1 MPAEAV
7 LTEFLHLLP
16 DRAGSDPEAD
26 VAAVFRLVA
35 ARRPSATSLL
45 EVSEVAG
52 AYLTQLGRR
61 FEHVEV
67 VTTSAAAGTAAHQ
80 ALPSA
85 AIHETAVED
94 LDLPRRFDVA
104 AALGT
109 ALTTLPLSGLAAAV
123 AVLAQHLN
131 PGGLLL
137 IEPFWLPDHAT
148 RRSTD
153 ARTGR
158 DGHGRTVSAVYQGAP
173 RDGGHVVQRHALIAE
188 QDGVRHI
195 SDTRTLY
202 AFGHADYA
210 TALAAAGCGMDFLPT
225 GLAGRPLVVGVRR

>member
-1 MPAEAV
+1 MPAAAT
-7 LTEFLHLLP
+7 LTEFPHPLAEHGGP
-16 DRAGSDPEAD
+16 DPEAD

-35 ARRPSATSLL
+35 ARRPAATSML
-45 EVSEVAG
+45 EASEIAG

-67 VTTSAAAGTAAHQ
+67 VTSSAAAGTAAHR

-85 AIHETAVED
+85 AIHETTVED
-94 LDLPRRFDVA
+94 LDLPRSFDVA
-104 AALGT
+104 AALGA
-109 ALTTLPLSGLAAAV
+109 ALTSLPLSGLAAAV
-123 AVLAQHLN
+123 AVLARHLN

-148 RRSTD
+148 RRSTE
-153 ARTGR
+153 ARTGL
-158 DGHGRTVSAVYQGAP
+158 DDHGRTMSMVYQGAP
-173 RDGGHVVQRHALIAE
+173 RDGGHIVRRHALIAD
-188 QDGVRHI
+188 QDGVQHV
-195 SDTRTLY
+195 SDTRTVY

-210 TALAAAGCGMDFLPT
+210 TALAAAGCGMDLLPT

>member
-1 MPAEAV
+1 MPAEAT
-7 LTEFLHLLP
+7 LTEFPHPLT
-16 DRAGSDPEAD
+16 DRGEPSPEAD

-35 ARRPSATSLL
+35 ARRPAATSLL
-45 EVSEVAG
+45 EASEVAG
-52 AYLTQLGRR
+52 TYLTQLGRR

-67 VTTSAAAGTAAHQ
+67 VTTSAAAGTAAHR

-85 AIHETAVED
+85 AIHETAVAD

-104 AALGT
+104 TALGT
-109 ALTTLPLSGLAAAV
+109 ALATLPLSGLAAAV
-123 AVLAQHLN
+123 AVLARHLN

-153 ARTGR
+153 ARIGR
-158 DGHGRTVSAVYQGAP
+158 DDQGRTVSAVYQGAP
-173 RDGGHVVQRHALIAE
+173 RDGGHVVQRHALIAD
-188 QDGVRHI
+188 QDGVRHV

-210 TALAAAGCGMDFLPT
+210 TVLAAAGCGMDFLPT

>member
-7 LTEFLHLLP
+7 LTEFPYPLT
-16 DRAGSDPEAD
+16 DRGAPVPEAD
-26 VAAVFRLVA
+26 VAAVLRLIA
-35 ARRPSATSLL
+35 ARRPAATALL
-45 EVSEVAG
+45 EASEVAG
-52 AYLTQLGRR
+52 TYLTQLGRR

-67 VTTSAAAGTAAHQ
+67 VTTSAAAGAAAHR

-85 AIHETAVED
+85 AIHETAVAG

-109 ALTTLPLSGLAAAV
+109 ALATLPLSALAAAV
-123 AVLAQHLN
+123 TALARHLA

-137 IEPFWLPDHAT
+137 IEPFWLPDQAT
-148 RRSTD
+148 RRSTE

-158 DGHGRTVSAVYQGAP
+158 DDAGRTVSAVYRGVP
-173 RDGGHVVQRHALIAE
+173 HDGGHLVQRHALIAD
-188 QDGVRHI
+188 QDGVRHV
-195 SDTRTLY
+195 SDARTLY

-210 TALAAAGCGMDFLPT
+210 TVLAAAGCGMDLLPT